1 MCGGKL
7 CLGARGIKPGEHC
20 SARHEAKAL
29 QKNALR
35 QRAMRHG
42 TSGAC
47 GGSKGREIHMGRDI
61 HLSGGA
67 ERINR
72 LARAHGLQAI
82 TKGAF
87 RRAIINQ

>member
-7 CLGARGIKPGEHC
+7 RLGAGGIKPGEHC
-20 SARHEAKAL
+20 SACHEAKAL

-35 QRAMRHG
+35 QRSMRYG
-42 TSGAC
+42 TGSAC
-47 GGSKGREIHMGRDI
+47 GGSKGREIHMGGDI

-67 ERINR
+67 ERISR

-82 TKGAF
+82 TKSAL